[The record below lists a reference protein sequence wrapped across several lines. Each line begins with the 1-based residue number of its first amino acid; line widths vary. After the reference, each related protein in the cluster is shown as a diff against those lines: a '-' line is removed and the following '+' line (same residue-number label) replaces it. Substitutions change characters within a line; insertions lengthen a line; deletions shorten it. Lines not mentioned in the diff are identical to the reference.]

1 MIFEKNIFK
10 VFLYLYLFF
19 YPKTSNFHNS
29 GMIGCRKLSGPSMN
43 NIVNVLSI
51 GLQYTLSFKWHD
63 FGLRYLVTITPK
75 GYPLKFK
82 ASVWNIAIPISETS
96 RNCNSLFKLVDGKR
110 VVTEK
115 KDGVQ
120 LGMYFSSQSGFQQV
134 SGFLRLE

>member
-29 GMIGCRKLSGPSMN
+29 GMIGCRKLSDPSMN
-43 NIVNVLSI
+43 NIVHVISI
-51 GLQYTLSFKWHD
+51 GLKYTISFKWPD
-63 FGLRYLVTITPK
+63 FCLKYLVTITPK
-75 GYPLKFK
+75 GRSLKFK
-82 ASVWNIAIPISETS
+82 ANVWNIHVSETGRS
-96 RNCNSLFKLVDGKR
+96 CNSLFKLVDGKR